1 MGGLFYRF
9 RMKSKFIHK
18 TFEEQIDLLESRS
31 MLFSNKKSKEKAAHS
46 LSIISYYRIK
56 EFAKPFA
63 VTKKINNKRIIDYQ
77 NTKFEIVISRYY
89 QDKNLRLHLL
99 HAIEDIEVALKTR
112 VAYILGKNGLG
123 SYGYLDFSKWCNKE
137 EYCKHYLLYRQND
150 FKKKLLSTINNSES
164 FEIKEKQK
172 IDKTKFP
179 PVWLMVNSLT
189 FGQVVAL
196 LELMSVKNLTKIS
209 QQFSCSNSELLSWLR
224 CINLVRNICAHNS
237 NIIDLKLTTTPSIKK
252 EWKNFLF
259 EYKSGVYSNRIALPF
274 LIILEMMDQINP
286 KYQFKEIIGSLDKL
300 IRDEATANYYGFKA
314 LNTLEK
320 IKQDKK
326 IKK

>member
-1 MGGLFYRF
+1 MN
-9 RMKSKFIHK
+9 SNFIHK

-31 MLFSNKKSKEKAAHS
+31 MRFSSKKSKEKAAYS

-63 VTKKINNKRIIDYQ
+63 IMKKGDDNKKSIDYQ

-112 VAYILGKNGLG
+112 VAYILGKNELD

-137 EYCKHYLLYRQND
+137 EYCKHYLRYRQND
-150 FKKKLLSTINNSES
+150 FKKKLLSTIKNSGS
-164 FEIKEKQK
+164 SEIREKQK
-172 IDKTKFP
+172 NDKMSFP
-179 PVWLMVNSLT
+179 PVWLMINSLT

-196 LELMSVKNLTKIS
+196 LELMSIKNLTKIS
-209 QQFSCSNSELLSWLR
+209 QQFSCNNSELLSWLK

-237 NIIDLKLTTTPSIKK
+237 NVIDFKLTTTPSIKE
-252 EWKNFLF
+252 EWKKLLY
-259 EYKSGVYSNRIALPF
+259 EYKPGVYSNRIALPF

-300 IRDEATANYYGFKA
+300 IRDEATANYYGFKT
-314 LNTLEK
+314 LNT
-320 IKQDKK
+320 IKQIKQERKIRKK
-326 IKK
+326 